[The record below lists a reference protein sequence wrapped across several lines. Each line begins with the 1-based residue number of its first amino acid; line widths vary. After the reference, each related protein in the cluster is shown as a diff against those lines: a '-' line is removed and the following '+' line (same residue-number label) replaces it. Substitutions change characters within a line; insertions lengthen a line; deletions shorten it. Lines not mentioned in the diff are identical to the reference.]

1 MNILVVGLGVIG
13 ATYGYLFQR
22 AGHRVEHLV
31 RRSSARAG
39 IDSLD
44 VEILD
49 GRSDPKG
56 ATSHDRYRV
65 HHRTRADY
73 DLIVVSVPSGG
84 AAGVM
89 ADLDANGVEGPVL
102 LCCGLWGGREELDG
116 LMAGREFVLGYPVA
130 GGSITGSRL
139 ACCVFDHVML
149 ERRDRAR
156 FPHYE
161 RVEALFA
168 SCGIGLEHPHDML

>member
-1 MNILVVGLGVIG
+1 MTVTTRDRRPEAPLNILVVGLGVIG

-84 AAGVM
+84 TARMMTNLEAQKF
-89 ADLDANGVEGPVL
+89 
-102 LCCGLWGGREELDG
+102 GR
-116 LMAGREFVLGYPVA
+116 P
-130 GGSITGSRL
+130 
-139 ACCVFDHVML
+139 
-149 ERRDRAR
+149 
-156 FPHYE
+156 
-161 RVEALFA
+161 
-168 SCGIGLEHPHDML
+168 